1 MAKVS
6 SSSFS
11 SSSSY
16 LPCSHHRPFWYCFR
30 RKNPT
35 TFYVKNIAI
44 RNCWILLL
52 LLLLVATTTIRVLIV
67 VPVVVVVE
75 VHAWGTN
82 RIHIN
87 SKETRHPYHC
97 DHEGRRSSHTRRH
110 THTNHGTQQIFN
122 FLNLH
127 NNNNNGG
134 GSDYY
139 DDHENVGNIDVGDYP
154 ASSSS
159 FSFLKNRRTATT
171 SMMSAVS
178 GATRISSIVSASS
191 SVLLASPSSAIAAS
205 APMTGGSGGG
215 GGGILAV
222 LDDETI
228 AYPLLTYA
236 CPNCTTTSTP
246 LIIVLHGAGKNDQ
259 SIMQELGNPSG
270 EHAGLLPNLIAASL
284 LQHYTTTT
292 TTTNNN
298 NNNNIDTAATAVS
311 AVSATTITGTAAP
324 TILLENFCVVAP
336 YSSGKT
342 SFYDEPRKNLVDLID
357 WLVLENQKNSTAEN
371 RGLHFDPMK
380 IIVLGFSDGATVAVE
395 LLTTPRRTNWKF
407 AAGVICSYG
416 YSGQTLPPLA
426 LQRLQTI
433 PMWIYHSADDVI
445 FNVQNSDRLVSQLR
459 SVNNESNNIN
469 INHNKNNNNDNSS
482 TSTTTSIIRYS
493 RYQHDPEQLPRRI
506 QGHSMG
512 ITASKSTELYEWLL
526 SVV

>member
-1 MAKVS
+1 MTKVS
-6 SSSFS
+6 SSSFFS
-11 SSSSY
+11 SSSC
-16 LPCSHHRPFWYCFR
+16 LHCSHRRPFWYCFR
-30 RKNPT
+30 RKIPI
-35 TFYVKNIAI
+35 TFHVKNIAI

-75 VHAWGTN
+75 VHAWGAN

-97 DHEGRRSSHTRRH
+97 DHKGRRSSHTRRH
-110 THTNHGTQQIFN
+110 THTNHDTHIFN
-122 FLNLH
+122 FLNPH

-139 DDHENVGNIDVGDYP
+139 DDHENAGNIDVGDYP

-178 GATRISSIVSASS
+178 GATIISSIVSSS
-191 SVLLASPSSAIAAS
+191 SVLLASPSSAIAAE
-205 APMTGGSGGG
+205 APMTGGSGDD
-215 GGGILAV
+215 GGILAV
-222 LDDETI
+222 LDDEKI

-236 CPNCTTTSTP
+236 CPNCNTTSTP

-284 LQHYTTTT
+284 LQHSTT
-292 TTTNNN
+292 TTTNNT
-298 NNNNIDTAATAVS
+298 NIDTAAA

-371 RGLHFDPMK
+371 RRLHFDPMK

-416 YSGQTLPPLA
+416 YSGLTLPPLA

-469 INHNKNNNNDNSS
+469 INHNKNNNNDNST
-482 TSTTTSIIRYS
+482 TSTTSIIRYS

-526 SVV
+526 PVV